1 MLLII
6 YIQYGTLFSAMSLL
20 LHGCKLR
27 TLNIPRLP
35 YFELVI
41 MRHISLFALLI
52 SLTFS
57 LGAYA
62 DTVWLKNGDRMTG
75 RILLLDSGKLL
86 LETDYADTIT
96 LNIKKIATL
105 ETDQPLLVKLD
116 TFTTQSSK
124 ALRPAPE
131 GSVTLINGGT
141 PKTIALMDIQ
151 QLMQPKPIIE
161 DLRWKGNISFSA
173 DYKKKESNVKDYD
186 LDVSSELRH
195 GLVRH
200 ALDTEYDYET
210 KNNAKKTERFEA
222 SYALDR
228 FITEKWFWKN
238 KIKYTN
244 DRLEELRR
252 QHTYGTGPGY
262 QFWDNELGAFSVSS
276 LINHNKFVFD
286 SGEKQSFNSS
296 TFSWDYNRYIS
307 GKSFELYTQGEVGVP
322 FISGIDYVLDSEAGL
337 RYKVNSWAAI
347 TLKAEWDK
355 VSSQYG
361 DLNDRRY
368 LIGVGVG
375 W

>member
-1 MLLII
+1 
-6 YIQYGTLFSAMSLL
+6 
-20 LHGCKLR
+20 
-27 TLNIPRLP
+27 
-35 YFELVI
+35 
-41 MRHISLFALLI
+41 MRHFALFCLI
-52 SLTFS
+52 TGLTLPLS
-57 LGAYA
+57 VQA

-105 ETDQPLLVKLD
+105 ETDEPLLVKLD
-116 TFTTQSSK
+116 TFTTESSK

-131 GSVTLINGGT
+131 GSVTLINGDT
-141 PKTIALMDIQ
+141 PKTIALTDIQ
-151 QLMQPKPIIE
+151 QLMKPKPIIE
-161 DLRWKGNISFSA
+161 DLRWKGHISFSA
-173 DYKKKESNVKDYD
+173 DYKKNENDIRDYD
-186 LDVSSELRH
+186 LDINTELRH
-195 GLVRH
+195 GLWRH

-210 KNNAKKTERFEA
+210 KNEAKKTERFEA

-238 KIKYTN
+238 KAKYIN
-244 DRLEELRR
+244 DHVEELRR

-262 QFWDNELGAFSVSS
+262 QFWDNEIGAFALSG
-276 LINHNKFVFD
+276 LINHNKFDFID
-286 SGEKQSFNSS
+286 GDKKSFNSH
-296 TFSWDYNRYIS
+296 TLSWDYNRYIS
-307 GKSFELYTQGEVGVP
+307 GKSFELYSKGEFGVP
-322 FISGIDYVLDSEAGL
+322 FISEINYVFDSEAGV

>member
-131 GSVTLINGGT
+131 GSVTLINGCT
-141 PKTIALMDIQ
+141 PKSIALMDIQ
-151 QLMQPKPIIE
+151 QLM
-161 DLRWKGNISFSA
+161 
-173 DYKKKESNVKDYD
+173 
-186 LDVSSELRH
+186 
-195 GLVRH
+195 
-200 ALDTEYDYET
+200 
-210 KNNAKKTERFEA
+210 
-222 SYALDR
+222 
-228 FITEKWFWKN
+228 
-238 KIKYTN
+238 
-244 DRLEELRR
+244 
-252 QHTYGTGPGY
+252 
-262 QFWDNELGAFSVSS
+262 
-276 LINHNKFVFD
+276 
-286 SGEKQSFNSS
+286 
-296 TFSWDYNRYIS
+296 
-307 GKSFELYTQGEVGVP
+307 
-322 FISGIDYVLDSEAGL
+322 
-337 RYKVNSWAAI
+337 
-347 TLKAEWDK
+347 
-355 VSSQYG
+355 
-361 DLNDRRY
+361 
-368 LIGVGVG
+368 
-375 W
+375 

>member
-1 MLLII
+1 MRPFTVCCLLT
-6 YIQYGTLFSAMSLL
+6 G
-20 LHGCKLR
+20 
-27 TLNIPRLP
+27 
-35 YFELVI
+35 
-41 MRHISLFALLI
+41 
-52 SLTFS
+52 LTFS
-57 LGAYA
+57 LCAQA

-105 ETDQPLLVKLD
+105 ETEQPLLVKLD
-116 TFTTQSSK
+116 TFTSENTK
-124 ALRPAPE
+124 ALRPAAD
-131 GSVTLINGGT
+131 GSVTLINGGA
-141 PKTIALMDIQ
+141 PKTIALADIQ
-151 QLMQPKPIIE
+151 QLMTPKPVIE

-173 DYKKKESNVKDYD
+173 DYKKKESDVKDYD

-195 GLVRH
+195 GLWRH
-200 ALDTEYDYET
+200 TLDTEYDYET
-210 KNNAKKTERFEA
+210 KNDSKKTERFEA

-228 FITEKWFWKN
+228 FITDKWFWKT
-238 KIKYTN
+238 KAKYIN
-244 DRLEELRR
+244 DGIEELRR

-276 LINHNKFVFD
+276 LVNHNKYLFD
-286 SGEKQSFNSS
+286 SGEKLSFNSS

-307 GKSFELYTQGEVGVP
+307 GKSFEMFSKGEVGMAY
-322 FISGIDYVLDSEAGL
+322 ISDINYVLDTEAGL

-355 VSSQYG
+355 VSTQYG

>member
-1 MLLII
+1 MRLLA
-6 YIQYGTLFSAMSLL
+6 LCCLL
-20 LHGCKLR
+20 
-27 TLNIPRLP
+27 P
-35 YFELVI
+35 
-41 MRHISLFALLI
+41 

-57 LGAYA
+57 LSAQA

-86 LETDYADTIT
+86 LETEYAGNIT

-105 ETDQPLLVKLD
+105 ETDQHLLVKLD
-116 TFTTQSSK
+116 TFTTETSK

-131 GSVTLINGGT
+131 GNVTLLNGDT
-141 PKTIALMDIQ
+141 PKTIALTDIQ
-151 QLMQPKPIIE
+151 QLMIPKPVIK

-173 DYKKKESNVKDYD
+173 DYKKKENDVKDYD
-186 LDVSSELRH
+186 IDVSTELRH
-195 GLVRH
+195 GLWRH

-210 KNNAKKTERFEA
+210 KNNSKKTEHFEA

-228 FITEKWFWKN
+228 FITEQWFWKT
-238 KIKYTN
+238 KAKYIN
-244 DRLEELRR
+244 DQIEELRR

-262 QFWDNELGAFSVSS
+262 QFWDNELGAFSLSG
-276 LINHNKFVFD
+276 LINHNKFLFD
-286 SGEKQSFNSS
+286 TGEKQSFNSS
-296 TFSWDYNRYIS
+296 TLSWDYNRYIS
-307 GKSFELYTQGEVGVP
+307 GKSFQVYTKGEVGAP
-322 FISGIDYVLDSEAGL
+322 FISDINYVLDSEAGL

>member
-1 MLLII
+1 
-6 YIQYGTLFSAMSLL
+6 
-20 LHGCKLR
+20 
-27 TLNIPRLP
+27 
-35 YFELVI
+35 
-41 MRHISLFALLI
+41 MRHFALFCFI
-52 SLTFS
+52 TGLTLPLS
-57 LGAYA
+57 VQA

-105 ETDQPLLVKLD
+105 ETDEPLLVKLD
-116 TFTTQSSK
+116 TFTTESSK

-131 GSVTLINGGT
+131 GSVTLINGDT
-141 PKTIALMDIQ
+141 PKTIALTDIQ
-151 QLMQPKPIIE
+151 QLMKPKPIIE

-173 DYKKKESNVKDYD
+173 DYKKNENDIRDYD
-186 LDVSSELRH
+186 LDINTELRH
-195 GLVRH
+195 GLWRH

-210 KNNAKKTERFEA
+210 KNEAKKTERFEA

-238 KIKYTN
+238 KAKYIN
-244 DRLEELRR
+244 DHVEELRR

-262 QFWDNELGAFSVSS
+262 QFWDNEIGAFALSG
-276 LINHNKFVFD
+276 LINHNKFDFID
-286 SGEKQSFNSS
+286 GDKKNFNSN
-296 TFSWDYNRYIS
+296 TLSWDYNRYIS

>member
-1 MLLII
+1 
-6 YIQYGTLFSAMSLL
+6 
-20 LHGCKLR
+20 
-27 TLNIPRLP
+27 
-35 YFELVI
+35 
-41 MRHISLFALLI
+41 MRHFALLCLFT

-57 LGAYA
+57 LYAQA

-75 RILLLDSGKLL
+75 DILLLDNGKLL
-86 LETDYADTIT
+86 LKTNYAGTIT
-96 LNIKKIATL
+96 LKIKKIATL

-116 TFTTQSSK
+116 TFTTETSK

-141 PKTIALMDIQ
+141 PKTIALEDIQ

-195 GLVRH
+195 GLWRH
-200 ALDTEYDYET
+200 ALDTEYYYET
-210 KNNAKKTERFEA
+210 KNNAKKTGRFEG

-238 KIKYTN
+238 KIKYTS

-276 LINHNKFVFD
+276 IINHNKFVFD
-286 SGEKQSFNSS
+286 SGEKESFNLSI
-296 TFSWDYNRYIS
+296 FSWDYNRYIS

-322 FISGIDYVLDSEAGL
+322 FISGIDYVLDSEAGM
-337 RYKVNSWAAI
+337 RYKANSWSAI
-347 TLKAEWDK
+347 TLKAEWDN

-361 DLNDRRY
+361 DLNARRY
-368 LIGVGVG
+368 LTGVVHG
-375 W
+375 WYVSNLDKHLRLLAHSVP

>member
-1 MLLII
+1 MRRLA
-6 YIQYGTLFSAMSLL
+6 LF
-20 LHGCKLR
+20 C
-27 TLNIPRLP
+27 
-35 YFELVI
+35 
-41 MRHISLFALLI
+41 LFTG
-52 SLTFS
+52 LTFS
-57 LGAYA
+57 LSVQA

-105 ETDQPLLVKLD
+105 ETKQPLLVKLD
-116 TFTTQSSK
+116 TFTTETSK
-124 ALRPAPE
+124 ALRPAAE
-131 GSVTLINGGT
+131 GSVTLINGDT
-141 PKTIALMDIQ
+141 PKTIALADIK
-151 QLMQPKPIIE
+151 QLMTPKPVIK

-173 DYKKKESNVKDYD
+173 DYKQNENDIKDYD
-186 LDVSSELRH
+186 LDVSTELRH
-195 GLVRH
+195 GLWRH

-210 KNNAKKTERFEA
+210 KNEAKKTERFEA

-238 KIKYTN
+238 KAKYIN
-244 DRLEELRR
+244 DHVEELRR

-262 QFWDNELGAFSVSS
+262 QFWDNELGAFSLSS
-276 LINHNKFVFD
+276 LINHNKFLFD
-286 SGEKQSFNSS
+286 SGEKESFNSS
-296 TFSWDYNRYIS
+296 TLAWDYNRYIS
-307 GKSFELYTQGEVGVP
+307 GKSFELYTKGEFGVP
-322 FISGIDYVLDSEAGL
+322 FTSEIDYVFDSEAGV
-337 RYKVNSWAAI
+337 RYKINSWAAI

-361 DLNDRRY
+361 DLDDRRY